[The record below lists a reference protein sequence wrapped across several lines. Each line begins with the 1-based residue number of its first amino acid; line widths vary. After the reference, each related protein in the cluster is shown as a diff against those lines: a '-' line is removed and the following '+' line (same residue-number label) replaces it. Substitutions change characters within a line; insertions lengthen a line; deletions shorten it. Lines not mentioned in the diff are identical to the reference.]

1 MLPLSSLLPNP
12 RASSTLLSFSRRR
25 SWSWDTQSRSAARF
39 SITPGSSNK
48 FTILPSAI
56 RSPDLPIIAAC
67 SMSLKTRR
75 SAPIAPAVP
84 SPCCF
89 WISTQKK
96 QSGEDAPPR
105 LIPAVELPNRE
116 LLQLTSLFVRTTRR
130 KRRKLFGD
138 FRLVPHHNDGHLFR
152 LNVFRRHFLDVRE
165 RNRNHFLHIRFQ
177 IVFAQSLQIH
187 IPELSDQRAS

>member
-1 MLPLSSLLPNP
+1 MAATNSPSSSRNP
-12 RASSTLLSFSRRR
+12 RGTTRIVSRTVSVKFSPAMRN
-25 SWSWDTQSRSAARF
+25 S
-39 SITPGSSNK
+39 P
-48 FTILPSAI
+48 
-56 RSPDLPIIAAC
+56 RSPRVSASPSTAAMANV
-67 SMSLKTRR
+67 SNNFFPKRTR
-75 SAPIAPAVP
+75 
-84 SPCCF
+84 
-89 WISTQKK
+89 ISTQKK